1 MEHVQAQAP
10 VPVAFL
16 EACCQSLA
24 EAEFRQR
31 LHEHL
36 DDLLDELEARMS
48 EKAEQRKEQGERGKE
63 QRSHPGLEQLTQE
76 ILALRQE
83 LTGRIAEE
91 WIKHNY
97 QELLH
102 QKTATC
108 PGCGRTL
115 SARGPHRRTVET
127 LVGKIS
133 LERPYFYCVDCQ
145 AGFYPLDE
153 ELELS
158 SHCKQADMQRAA
170 ASLAAEVPYETASQ
184 LFNELTGLS
193 LSDHL
198 THELVGELTEG
209 LTVLDVSPSA
219 EEIAQRVAEVAERR
233 RWRPIVVLAI
243 DGADVP
249 TRPEEAKGRR
259 PGRKRERAKRAH
271 WQGEWR
277 EAKGFRFY
285 LVEGER
291 IVHLLSWHQVN
302 SDEELALAL
311 RQVKEAGLIPE
322 EQVRLCVIADGA
334 KWIWKQVNALF
345 PSAVQILDYYHC
357 SEHLH
362 QVATVQFGDDPEKR
376 TEWVEATVTRL
387 FLGEVEGVIDDLQ
400 HLQARDEQAAEE
412 IRKLIGYL
420 RNNHGRLDYG
430 FARKGGY
437 PIGSGGIE
445 SANKFISHVRLKR
458 SGAWWYVE
466 QANGMLALRC
476 AKYNGTF
483 DRVFERYKRRAR
495 PRRRPGRS
503 P

>member
-1 MEHVQAQAP
+1 MEQVQ
-10 VPVAFL
+10 VHTPVALL
-16 EACCQSLA
+16 EACYQHLA
-24 EAEFRQR
+24 DAEFRQR
-31 LHEHL
+31 LHASFDDWL
-36 DDLLDELEARMS
+36 DDLEARMN
-48 EKAEQRKEQGERGKE
+48 EKAKQEQEEEEEEEGKVS
-63 QRSHPGLEQLTQE
+63 RPSLEQMTQE
-76 ILALRQE
+76 ILALRQG

-91 WIKHNY
+91 WVKHKY
-97 QELLH
+97 QEALD

-108 PGCGRTL
+108 PRCGRTL

-127 LVGKIS
+127 LVGEIS
-133 LERPYFYCVDCQ
+133 LDRPYFYCVQCQ
-145 AGFYPLDE
+145 EGFYPLDE

-158 SHCKQADMQRAA
+158 SHRKQADMQKAA

-184 LFNELTGLS
+184 LFSELTGLS

-198 THELVGELTEG
+198 THEIVGELTEG
-209 LTVLDVSPSA
+209 LTVLEVSPSA
-219 EEIAQRVAEVAERR
+219 EAIAQRVAEVAEGRT
-233 RWRPIVVLAI
+233 WRPIVVLAI

-249 TRPEEAKGRR
+249 TRPETAKGRR
-259 PGRKRERAKRAH
+259 PGRKHKRAKRAR

-285 LVEGER
+285 LVNRER
-291 IVHLLSWHQVN
+291 IVHLLSWHQVQ
-302 SDEELALAL
+302 SDAELAEAL

-322 EQVRLCVIADGA
+322 EQVRLCAIADGA

-345 PSAVQILDYYHC
+345 PSAVQVLDYYHC

-362 QVATVQFGDDPEKR
+362 HVAAAQFGDQPEQAA
-376 TEWVEATVTRL
+376 EWMEATVARL
-387 FLGEVEGVIDDLQ
+387 FFGEVDGIINDLERVEVQ
-400 HLQARDEQAAEE
+400 DEQAAEE

-420 RNNHGRLDYG
+420 GNNQERVDYG

-483 DRVFERYKRRAR
+483 DRVFELYKQRAR
-495 PRRRPGRS
+495 EHPGRS